1 MNENEKI
8 FRWIIV
14 QMIIIVTALFGLYV
28 IVRDF
33 DPIILLITMVISI
46 AGYVYLTFGRKMS
59 KLMDKSQFL
68 IIIHIVEGA
77 VLFFIWSLH
86 WMWMFHE

>member
-1 MNENEKI
+1 MNDNEKV

-14 QMIIIVTALFGLYV
+14 QIITIVTALFGLYV

-46 AGYVYLTFGRKMS
+46 AAYVYLTFGRKMS

-77 VLFFIWSLH
+77 VLFFIWSLY